1 MKDPNEK
8 RTLFALALCMIVLAV
23 WQYLAPPP
31 TEPATALPPAPATA
45 TSTPGAP
52 GVPAP
57 TGEAPTATPVAV
69 PGTEAACIPG
79 KESLTSAPGSPE
91 RNRVALEVDA
101 CGRGIAR
108 VAFPGWSRAA
118 QVTPWWT
125 WVWARVQGSGAP
137 WVPTLQQ
144 DGLEELVTSEG
155 SLAVAGFGPRGTTGA
170 WTVSR
175 VGSGVQAER
184 TMADGLVITQLLT
197 PGSDPWT
204 YDLAVTWT
212 ATRAAVTGTAW
223 LATIDRHADAD
234 GAYDTRPHL
243 AAVVDEDLEQK
254 LTPSEVTAP
263 EALEGPV
270 SWFGVEDR
278 YFLAAVRPQESAW
291 GNFRWEKLEDARTA
305 GVLAKD
311 SVTVSPG
318 TPLQLRA
325 SVYVGAKDV
334 ERLASVGGGLEEAA
348 ALGMWGFFSKV
359 LLFFLG
365 IFHAGV
371 GNWGM
376 AILLLTLLVRVAF
389 YPLTASAFKAGK
401 VMQALQPKVKALQ
414 ERHGEDKETLNREML
429 KLFAKHKANPLGGC
443 LPMLVQMP
451 IFFALYNGLMHTPD
465 LYHAEFL
472 FVRDLSA
479 PDPWGVFPGLMAVGM
494 VLQQR
499 LTPMTGM
506 DPDQARMMKFMPLIF
521 ALFMF
526 SVPAGLSVYYAT
538 NTLLSIA
545 QQWYNTRTFQLPS
558 LEDDA

>member
-1 MKDPNEK
+1 MKDPNDK
-8 RTLFALALCMIVLAV
+8 RTLLALALCMIVLAV
-23 WQYLAPPP
+23 WQYFAPPP
-31 TEPATALPPAPATA
+31 PEPVTVDTPVSSSPSAPAEPG
-45 TSTPGAP
+45 STPAAP
-52 GVPAP
+52 VQTDASDG
-57 TGEAPTATPVAV
+57 PVASV
-69 PGTEAACIPG
+69 EAACVPG
-79 KESLTSAPGSPE
+79 KESLASASGTPE

-108 VAFPGWSRAA
+108 VAFPGWPRAA
-118 QVTPWWT
+118 EVTPWWDWLWDQVT
-125 WVWARVQGSGAP
+125 GAGGP
-137 WVPTLQQ
+137 WVPTLQK
-144 DGLEELVTSEG
+144 DGLEELVGPEG
-155 SLAVAGFGPRGTTGA
+155 SFAVAGFGPRGTAGA
-170 WTVSR
+170 WTLSR

-184 TMADGLVITQLLT
+184 TMADGLVVTQLLT
-197 PGSDPWT
+197 PGKDPWT

-212 ATRAAVTGTAW
+212 ATRAPVTGTAW
-223 LATIDRHADAD
+223 IASVDRFADAD

-243 AAVVDEDLEQK
+243 AAVVDEDLEQ
-254 LTPSEVTAP
+254 LLAPSEVSTP
-263 EALEGPV
+263 QGLEGPV
-270 SWFGVEDR
+270 AWFGVEDR
-278 YFLAAVRPQESAW
+278 YFLAATMPKEPTW
-291 GNFRWEKLEDARTA
+291 GTFRWEKLEDARTA

-311 SVTVSPG
+311 GVTVSPG

-334 ERLASVGGGLEEAA
+334 ERLAAVGGGLEEAA

-371 GNWGM
+371 GNWGV
-376 AILLLTLLVRVAF
+376 AILLLTLLVRIVF

-401 VMQALQPKVKALQ
+401 VMQALQPKIKELQ

-465 LYHAEFL
+465 LYHAGFL

-545 QQWYNTRTFQLPS
+545 QQWYNTRTFQLPV
-558 LEDDA
+558 LEEDA